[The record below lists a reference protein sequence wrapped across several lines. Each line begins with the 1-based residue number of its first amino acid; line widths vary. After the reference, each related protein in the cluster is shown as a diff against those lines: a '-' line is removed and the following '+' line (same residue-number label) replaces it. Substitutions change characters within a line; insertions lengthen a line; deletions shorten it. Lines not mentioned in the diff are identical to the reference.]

1 MFSDPTE
8 CPFDLYSSSRVEVL
22 ITRKRPFAGAD
33 KPKTASQDDR
43 KITVNLAA
51 HAAPIP
57 PSRQAALANLAVV
70 SVNLGS
76 SSAVPEVFTR
86 QSLNKIL
93 GGAIQGLAVRRVAY
107 IQLWR
112 VNPSDH
118 CHRCTDSATALARKR
133 AISSYLCPNMDHNP
147 WSPSGPG
154 QHGYM
159 QVGLGRD
166 SKLFNGE
173 GEEQHVFVGAGKF
186 LLYCG
191 LYHVQ
196 RVDPLTKEEWH
207 ALPLKVRKLSGAYVS
222 FYQLIG

>member
-1 MFSDPTE
+1 
-8 CPFDLYSSSRVEVL
+8 
-22 ITRKRPFAGAD
+22 
-33 KPKTASQDDR
+33 
-43 KITVNLAA
+43 
-51 HAAPIP
+51 
-57 PSRQAALANLAVV
+57 
-70 SVNLGS
+70 
-76 SSAVPEVFTR
+76 
-86 QSLNKIL
+86 
-93 GGAIQGLAVRRVAY
+93 
-107 IQLWR
+107 
-112 VNPSDH
+112 
-118 CHRCTDSATALARKR
+118 
-133 AISSYLCPNMDHNP
+133 MDHNP

-173 GEEQHVFVGAGKF
+173 GEKQHVFVGAGKF

-222 FYQLIG
+222 TNKALWATISSAEQVFHMYEQGELRAPLVRLQCKEFDTAFYLEL